1 MDETNPDP
9 ARADFAKRWNEAA
22 KAEAPINRD
31 VTIKAKAPKQ
41 TAEEV
46 LQAESQVRANAMFD
60 SDWAAHQAGRTSGL
74 PTGASAVANANA
86 NLAAAARYPHEVNLT
101 ETQFQAP
108 NIKGSRYG
116 SVSED
121 LNLNHGWKI
130 HADYADSGLGYA
142 EAMAKGGRNE
152 AGEVID
158 QVLAESTNKRITA
171 LGIDPERFFNPRGFK
186 SVGLIDYKTGSY
198 VDPNNILS
206 TMEIFEEYGINY
218 KISPGA
224 YGAGRHISAY
234 PQTLQRRDEV
244 TALLEGK
251 LGGVLQ
257 PVNDPAYRINLRDKN
272 TGVMNHPI
280 SEHVNSRFNT
290 EYMAGDG
297 KGGINWASQEK
308 FNDAMTA
315 PNAATERVRV
325 LGGISQSE
333 LNKLDTLITEHPE
346 FKQLLHGEEGYKT
359 PYKTI
364 EDIISDRMNGEISP
378 TFWGASMQPSPENLD
393 LEPLG
398 YSGLKNKQTPIV
410 VPESLG
416 GKPITPESLGAP
428 SATKVQG
435 TVGETKAE
443 EVVAKVTT
451 SAESAPVKMGEAA
464 SETVTGVKATV
475 DKGVTIGRTVLKD
488 AGSKA
493 KNFIDTGA
501 KSATKLEGKGGL
513 IGAGVAAAAAVVAF
527 GAHRHHKTQEHQ
539 RSSGGPSEASQGQRG
554 GSFEGYMQ
562 SSGAH
567 IQMNGAGYDNP
578 EMQTA
583 RFKPIDSG
591 ISDSGNSFSNVNLSN
606 LSPRSAIMNNYSD
619 SHKAGSTPDR
629 MKSWQF
635 LRHVV

>member
-1 MDETNPDP
+1 
-9 ARADFAKRWNEAA
+9 
-22 KAEAPINRD
+22 
-31 VTIKAKAPKQ
+31 
-41 TAEEV
+41 
-46 LQAESQVRANAMFD
+46 MFD
-60 SDWAAHQAGRTSGL
+60 SDQLAYIKEKDANKLKSFADNPDDLYTKYLDNVGRIKSEGGILNSGGGLVPDFYSNDPVEIGEKALRNLAEQEGLPFHTHELSKILNTNTNYAHQGLVDQSKNGRSIVSFTGETIDDLKANPKYSPSGSATIEEIETVLKKEQVQMMRSRASGL
-74 PTGASAVANANA
+74 PTGSAAVADSNAR
-86 NLAAAARYPHEVNLT
+86 AAAAATKKPLIQPDKADFLPQQMVNGRSVNKVPSAMSVEELVDRRAKVYDKLLDPEYANVHPSSTGTGAMHNVDRGTIGHIDT
-101 ETQFQAP
+101 ELAKRGEDISMLPDAP
-108 NIKGSRYG
+108 AY
-116 SVSED
+116 
-121 LNLNHGWKI
+121 
-130 HADYADSGLGYA
+130 DSGYA
-142 EAMAKGGRNE
+142 
-152 AGEVID
+152 AG
-158 QVLAESTNKRITA
+158 SGKRA
-171 LGIDPERFFNPRGFK
+171 P
-186 SVGLIDYKTGSY
+186 Y
-198 VDPNNILS
+198 
-206 TMEIFEEYGINY
+206 
-218 KISPGA
+218 
-224 YGAGRHISAY
+224 
-234 PQTLQRRDEV
+234 
-244 TALLEGK
+244 
-251 LGGVLQ
+251 
-257 PVNDPAYRINLRDKN
+257 LRSKE
-272 TGVMNHPI
+272 PI
-280 SEHVNSRFNT
+280 
-290 EYMAGDG
+290 
-297 KGGINWASQEK
+297 
-308 FNDAMTA
+308 
-315 PNAATERVRV
+315 AT
-325 LGGISQSE
+325 
-333 LNKLDTLITEHPE
+333 P
-346 FKQLLHGEEGYKT
+346 
-359 PYKTI
+359 P
-364 EDIISDRMNGEISP
+364 
-378 TFWGASMQPSPENLD
+378 
-393 LEPLG
+393 
-398 YSGLKNKQTPIV
+398 
-410 VPESLG
+410 
-416 GKPITPESLGAP
+416 TPESLGAP
-428 SATKVQG
+428 SAAKVQG